1 VRTKTIG
8 FAIAAL
14 AAAMASGQ
22 GPTSTQTQNKAAY
35 EGKAPD
41 GGADAVRVFYLTH
54 DETPTDTQEIV
65 NLIRATADIQR
76 IIPYPARKAI
86 ALRGNPAQIALAEWL
101 FSQVDMPVD
110 PQTARTTAYEYP
122 EPGGGVDAVRVFHL
136 THGETR
142 QNTQEII
149 NLIRTTAD
157 LQRIFPYTAR
167 GAIALRGTPAQVALA
182 EWLIGELDKAATP
195 QANTM
200 DAYEHPAPS
209 GGGDAVRLFFF
220 PQDYTLE
227 DLQDMTT
234 LIRTT
239 ADLQRIFPYTARGA
253 IALRGNASQVA
264 LAEWLFHQLGAPA
277 SEQIRPK

>member
-1 VRTKTIG
+1 MRTRTIG

-14 AAAMASGQ
+14 AAAVASGQ
-22 GPTSTQTQNKAAY
+22 RPAITQAQNKAAY

-76 IIPYPARKAI
+76 IVPYAARRAI
-86 ALRGNPAQIALAEWL
+86 ALRGTPAQIALAEWL
-101 FSQVDMPVD
+101 FSQVDKPVD
-110 PQTARTTAYEYP
+110 PQTAKATAYEYP
-122 EPGGGVDAVRVFHL
+122 EPGGGVDAVRVFYL

-157 LQRIFPYTAR
+157 IQRIFPYTAR
-167 GAIALRGTPAQVALA
+167 RAIALRGTPAQIALA

-220 PQDYTLE
+220 TQDYTPE
-227 DLQDMTT
+227 DLQDMIN

-239 ADLQRIFPYTARGA
+239 ADIQRTYPYAARRV
-253 IALRGNASQVA
+253 IALRGNAAQVA

-277 SEQIRPK
+277 GEQVRPK